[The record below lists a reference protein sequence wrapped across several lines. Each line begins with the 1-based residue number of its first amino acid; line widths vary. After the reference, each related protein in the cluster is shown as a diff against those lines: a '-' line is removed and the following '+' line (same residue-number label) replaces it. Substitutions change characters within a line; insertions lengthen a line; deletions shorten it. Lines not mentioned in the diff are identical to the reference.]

1 MTEFTT
7 NENTDDLLWKGE
19 GEEREETVKLDPKAL
34 PSLDYILAG
43 KQVFKY
49 VAAIKEASNGANL
62 FGFVEQ
68 RDQQVLLSL
77 ELLQGHG
84 SIGKLQLQAI
94 ELPVETQLVTFLLKY
109 TVSKSQK
116 NILSNRSRGA
126 ETTRELILSIF
137 SPNVRQFYYVCSRW
151 HGKYEKDHVI

>member
-1 MTEFTT
+1 MRMDIWPWDWAFILVSHIMAFINFFYDRTFLTEFKTGKT
-7 NENTDDLLWKGE
+7 DENADGQLWKGE
-19 GEEREETVKLDPKAL
+19 GGEREETLKLDAKVL

-43 KQVFKY
+43 KRVSKY
-49 VAAIKEASNGANL
+49 VASIKEASNGANL

-94 ELPVETQLVTFLLKY
+94 ELPVETQLVTFLFKLK
-109 TVSKSQK
+109 VSRY
-116 NILSNRSRGA
+116 L
-126 ETTRELILSIF
+126 T
-137 SPNVRQFYYVCSRW
+137 
-151 HGKYEKDHVI
+151 